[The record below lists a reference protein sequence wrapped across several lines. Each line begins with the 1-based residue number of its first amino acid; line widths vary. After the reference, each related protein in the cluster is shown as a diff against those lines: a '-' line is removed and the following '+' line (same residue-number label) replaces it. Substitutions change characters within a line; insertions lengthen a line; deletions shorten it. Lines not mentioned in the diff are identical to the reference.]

1 MISSIGCALSQSIE
15 QIVFRRIFQDFGACT
30 DPMLGRAMICD
41 LYGRTQAAQML
52 STLMVIASIARS
64 LMGVNH

>member
-1 MISSIGCALSQSIE
+1 M
-15 QIVFRRIFQDFGACT
+15 FRRIFQDFGACT